1 MEGQNL
7 RVNSGHTTGLEAQPV
22 IKEAKAIIIKPSI
35 NNLRLCIIFLPLVS
49 MEGLMTKRVVDMHS
63 TRSDTVYRALLV

>member
-7 RVNSGHTTGLEAQPV
+7 IVNSGHITVLEAQPV

-35 NNLRLCIIFLPLVS
+35 NNLRLCIITLPLVLV
-49 MEGLMTKRVVDMHS
+49 GVLMTMREVDMHS
-63 TRSDTVYRALLV
+63 THSDTVYRALLV

>member
-7 RVNSGHTTGLEAQPV
+7 RVNSGHITGLEAQPA

-49 MEGLMTKRVVDMHS
+49 MARLMTKHVIDMHS

>member
-1 MEGQNL
+1 LEGQNL
-7 RVNSGHTTGLEAQPV
+7 RVNSGHITGLEAQPV

-35 NNLRLCIIFLPLVS
+35 NNLRLCIIFLPLVL

-63 TRSDTVYRALLV
+63 THSDTVYRALLV

>member
-7 RVNSGHTTGLEAQPV
+7 RVNSGHITVPEAQPV

-49 MEGLMTKRVVDMHS
+49 MEGLMTKHVIDMHS

>member
-1 MEGQNL
+1 LEGQNL
-7 RVNSGHTTGLEAQPV
+7 RVNSGHIAGLEAQPV
-22 IKEAKAIIIKPSI
+22 IKEAKAIINKPSI

-49 MEGLMTKRVVDMHS
+49 MARSMTKHVIDMHS